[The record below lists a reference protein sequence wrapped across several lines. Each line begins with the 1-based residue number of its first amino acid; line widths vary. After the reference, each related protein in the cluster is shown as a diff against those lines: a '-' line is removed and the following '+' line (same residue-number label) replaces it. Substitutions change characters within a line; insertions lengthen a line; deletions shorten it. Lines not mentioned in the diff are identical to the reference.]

1 MRLSKHQKGILIS
14 IVLYIVATIALN
26 ALFYYYGHW
35 EWERVWTN
43 TLGMLIGAVGF
54 GVFSSS
60 VPGSRK
66 RETKTKNKLTV

>member
-1 MRLSKHQKGILIS
+1 MKLSKHQKGILIS

-35 EWERVWTN
+35 EWESVWTN

-54 GVFSSS
+54 GVFLII
-60 VPGSRK
+60 GSRIPKK
-66 RETKTKNKLTV
+66 RDDDKE

>member
-1 MRLSKHQKGILIS
+1 MKLSKHQKGILIS

-26 ALFYYYGHW
+26 ALFYYYGHC

-54 GVFSSS
+54 GVFLII
-60 VPGSRK
+60 GSRIPKK
-66 RETKTKNKLTV
+66 RDDDKE

>member
-1 MRLSKHQKGILIS
+1 MKLSKHQKGILIS

-54 GVFSSS
+54 GAFLII
-60 VPGSRK
+60 GSRIPK
-66 RETKTKNKLTV
+66 KKDEDKE

>member
-1 MRLSKHQKGILIS
+1 MKLSKHQMGILIS

-43 TLGMLIGAVGF
+43 TLGMFIGTVGF
-54 GVFSSS
+54 SVFLII
-60 VPGSRK
+60 GSRIPKK
-66 RETKTKNKLTV
+66 RDENKE

>member
-1 MRLSKHQKGILIS
+1 MKLSKHQKGILIS

-26 ALFYYYGHW
+26 TLFYYYGHW

-54 GVFSSS
+54 GAFLII
-60 VPGSRK
+60 GSRIPK
-66 RETKTKNKLTV
+66 KKDEDKE